1 MIFIY
6 YYIYLHWHVA
16 FLGLGLSS
24 QQGNGDPMILSL
36 LYAESGGYKVGNYTR
51 CSALVQRSVNWLDLP
66 FGVNF

>member
-36 LYAESGGYKVGNYTR
+36 LYAESGGYKVGNYSR
-51 CSALVQRSVNWLDLP
+51 CSALVRAALSQLAWP
-66 FGVNF
+66 TFCG